1 MLCMCMSRGVFRPKF
16 TCTILFEAYFYE
28 QPLAIQEARIW
39 LLKCSY
45 EQAFAV
51 QEAGAVACIIIN
63 MVGARK
69 IPKQVKIIRFNIEIE
84 IFT

>member
-1 MLCMCMSRGVFRPKF
+1 MSRGVFRPKF
-16 TCTILFEAYFYE
+16 TSTILFEAFFLSADISNPGSQDLVTE
-28 QPLAIQEARIW
+28 VFL
-39 LLKCSY
+39 
-45 EQAFAV
+45 EQASAV

-69 IPKQVKIIRFNIEIE
+69 IRKQVKIIRFNIEIE